1 MISKKGIMYLWTA
14 TDSPQT
20 NDSERGITMK
30 KIGAIT
36 VGQSPRVDLIPEIQP
51 ILGDSVEIIQAGAL
65 DGLSKEEIANE
76 MKIFLDEKDIY
87 IDEPMSKHTTFK
99 IGGKADVFVK
109 LRNTDQIE
117 NLLNLCF
124 KENIPL
130 QIVGNGSN
138 LLVKDNGIR
147 GIVAKICMESYHFID
162 DCTVSVEAGMLN
174 AKLARILMENG
185 LTGFEFAS
193 GIPGTIGGAVRM
205 NAGAYAREM
214 KDVVVSTRYLDLE
227 QAQELCSKNQSENKN
242 FKIEDCIKEISNEE
256 HCFSY
261 RNSIFSKKKAIILET
276 VFKFEKGI
284 KEEIQKK
291 MEEISIQRREKQPI
305 DKPSAGSTFKRGE
318 DFITAKLIDEA
329 GLKGFNVGG
338 AEVSNKHAG
347 FVVNTGNATAEDVI
361 QLTNIVKEKVY
372 EKFGKKIEL
381 EVEILGE

>member
-1 MISKKGIMYLWTA
+1 MMF
-14 TDSPQT
+14 
-20 NDSERGITMK
+20 
-30 KIGAIT
+30 
-36 VGQSPRVDLIPEIQP
+36 
-51 ILGDSVEIIQAGAL
+51 
-65 DGLSKEEIANE
+65 SKEEIANE

-87 IDEPMSKHTTFK
+87 IDETMSKHTTFK
-99 IGGKADVFVK
+99 IGGKADIFVK
-109 LRNTDQIE
+109 LRNTYQIE
-117 NLLNLCF
+117 NLLKLCF

-147 GIVAKICMESYHFID
+147 GIVAKMCMDSYHFID

-174 AKLARILMENG
+174 AKLARILMENE

-261 RNSIFSKKKAIILET
+261 RNSTFSKKKAIILET

>member
-1 MISKKGIMYLWTA
+1 MMF
-14 TDSPQT
+14 
-20 NDSERGITMK
+20 
-30 KIGAIT
+30 
-36 VGQSPRVDLIPEIQP
+36 
-51 ILGDSVEIIQAGAL
+51 
-65 DGLSKEEIANE
+65 SKEEIANE

-242 FKIEDCIKEISNEE
+242 FKIEDCIKEISNGE

-261 RNSIFSKKKAIILET
+261 RNSTFSKKKAIILET

>member
-1 MISKKGIMYLWTA
+1 MMF
-14 TDSPQT
+14 
-20 NDSERGITMK
+20 
-30 KIGAIT
+30 
-36 VGQSPRVDLIPEIQP
+36 
-51 ILGDSVEIIQAGAL
+51 
-65 DGLSKEEIANE
+65 SKEEIANE

-227 QAQELCSKNQSENKN
+227 QAQELCSKNQS
-242 FKIEDCIKEISNEE
+242 
-256 HCFSY
+256 
-261 RNSIFSKKKAIILET
+261 
-276 VFKFEKGI
+276 
-284 KEEIQKK
+284 
-291 MEEISIQRREKQPI
+291 
-305 DKPSAGSTFKRGE
+305 
-318 DFITAKLIDEA
+318 
-329 GLKGFNVGG
+329 
-338 AEVSNKHAG
+338 
-347 FVVNTGNATAEDVI
+347 
-361 QLTNIVKEKVY
+361 
-372 EKFGKKIEL
+372 
-381 EVEILGE
+381 